1 MLENI
6 HNNIKSYDDMIY
18 NSRPVKV
25 SDYIANKYNEVHR
38 ILYQYALNNYLHD
51 FINKKIIEDCKI
63 IYHIY
68 DYIVSVDNQENTNI
82 LIDIFN
88 SLKINYENLLES
100 IINHINTEILKL
112 KDAII
117 NQCVYINDINT
128 NLVFVDNDEI
138 YKEYNNIINDNSNL
152 SNQLCF
158 DKDSNLY
165 LLLNSRID
173 NNDKQNINIL
183 LEKYNRVIKH
193 IIINIFV
200 HYFKK
205 SHKFI
210 EIKNNEYW
218 KPSSVYIIG
227 AKYPYNKYVVN
238 LEKYWNNYQNKEIFD
253 INKLKIIKD
262 ENILDSQIEELN
274 YLTGKAKM
282 YSKSADLTYEV
293 DFDYIDEN
301 TNVDNDIL
309 LQNTFTY
316 KYRNINK

>member
-18 NSRPVKV
+18 NSQPVKV
-25 SDYIANKYNEVHR
+25 SDYIANKYNDVHR
-38 ILYQYALNNYLHD
+38 ILYKYALNKYLHD
-51 FINKKIIEDCKI
+51 FIDKKIIKDCKI

-68 DYIVSVDNQENTNI
+68 DYIINENNPDSINI
-82 LIDIFN
+82 LLEIFD
-88 SLKINYENLLES
+88 SIKINHEDLTDI
-100 IINHINTEILKL
+100 IINYIKNELLSLRQSIKTQCAYIGEINEQLL
-112 KDAII
+112 FII
-117 NQCVYINDINT
+117 TDDIQ
-128 NLVFVDNDEI
+128 
-138 YKEYNNIINDNSNL
+138 KEYSNIINDDSEL
-152 SNQLCF
+152 LKQLCF
-158 DKDSNLY
+158 DKDGNLY
-165 LLLNSRID
+165 LLLNQQID
-173 NNDKQNINIL
+173 NNDKLSINIL
-183 LEKYNRVIKH
+183 LEKYNRKIKT
-193 IIINIFV
+193 IITNIFIF
-200 HYFKK
+200 YFKK

-218 KPSSVYIIG
+218 KPSSVYVIG
-227 AKYPYNKYVVN
+227 AKYPYNKIVVN
-238 LEKYWNNYQNKEIFD
+238 LEKYWNMYQNKNIFD

-293 DFDYIDEN
+293 DFDYINEN

-309 LQNTFTY
+309 LENTFTY

>member
-18 NSRPVKV
+18 NSQPVKV

-38 ILYQYALNNYLHD
+38 ILYKYALNNYLYD
-51 FINKKIIEDCKI
+51 FINKKIIEDYKI

-68 DYIVSVDNQENTNI
+68 DYIINVDNQENTNI

-88 SLKINYENLLES
+88 SLKINHEDLIDI
-100 IINHINTEILKL
+100 IINYVKTELLSLRQSIQTQCAYICEINEQLL
-112 KDAII
+112 FII
-117 NQCVYINDINT
+117 TDDIR
-128 NLVFVDNDEI
+128 
-138 YKEYNNIINDNSNL
+138 KEYSNIINDDSEL
-152 SNQLCF
+152 LKQLCF
-158 DKDSNLY
+158 DKDGNLY
-165 LLLNSRID
+165 LLLNQQID
-173 NNDKQNINIL
+173 NNDKLSINIL
-183 LEKYNRVIKH
+183 LEKYNRKIKT
-193 IIINIFV
+193 IITNIFIF
-200 HYFKK
+200 YFKK

-218 KPSSVYIIG
+218 KPSSVYVIG
-227 AKYPYNKYVVN
+227 AKYPYNKTVVN
-238 LEKYWNNYQNKEIFD
+238 LEKYWNMYQNKNIFD

-293 DFDYIDEN
+293 DFDYINEN

-309 LQNTFTY
+309 LENTFTY